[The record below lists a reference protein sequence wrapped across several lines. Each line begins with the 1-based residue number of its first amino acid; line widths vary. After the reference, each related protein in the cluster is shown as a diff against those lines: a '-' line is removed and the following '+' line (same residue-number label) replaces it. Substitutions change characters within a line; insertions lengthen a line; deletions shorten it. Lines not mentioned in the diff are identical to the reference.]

1 MGVYNVNKLS
11 NNDYF
16 HLRQFYQ
23 GNCVE
28 RCVDVCSP
36 RYDRYHS
43 TINNWPTPSQK
54 ILKNLKVRG
63 LVGDSVKTHLGT
75 LYLHFEITEQ
85 GRRIFE
91 EYSNAHSK

>member
-1 MGVYNVNKLS
+1 MSKLS

-43 TINNWPTPSQK
+43 TITSWPTPPHK
-54 ILKNLKVRG
+54 TLKNLKVLG
-63 LVGDSVKTHLGT
+63 LIKDSIKSHFGT
-75 LYLHFEITEQ
+75 LFLHFEITES
-85 GRRIFE
+85 GKACFE
-91 EYSNAHSK
+91 EYANDCSK